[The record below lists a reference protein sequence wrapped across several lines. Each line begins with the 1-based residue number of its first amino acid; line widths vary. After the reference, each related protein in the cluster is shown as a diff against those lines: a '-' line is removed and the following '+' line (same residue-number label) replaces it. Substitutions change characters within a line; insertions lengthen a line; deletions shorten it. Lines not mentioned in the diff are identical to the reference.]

1 MNEFGTDTIA
11 YMRHNFVERKAQ
23 YINQPL
29 SKLLSDY
36 ELGLVFDP
44 TRTYPYKTTETIRI
58 DGAILQYPTP
68 PQYKEP
74 YAFLI
79 INFKA
84 PHLPR
89 VETYNNMI
97 NPDDSNEWAEK
108 LKNCIVS
115 DIELVIGPFGPN

>member
-1 MNEFGTDTIA
+1 MSEFGTDTIA
-11 YMRHNFVERKAQ
+11 YMRYNFVERKTQ

-36 ELGLVFDP
+36 ELGLVFAASE
-44 TRTYPYKTTETIRI
+44 TFPYKTTETVRI

-79 INFKA
+79 IDFKA
-84 PHLPR
+84 PHLPWWN
-89 VETYNNMI
+89 TYNNMI
-97 NPDDSNEWAEK
+97 NPDDSDEWAEK

-115 DIELVIGPFGPN
+115 DIELVIGPFHPN